1 MNISSNSFNG
11 PEMSAT
17 PANYS
22 MSDGVLSGTGVSSAN
37 NVGYHLSDAA
47 PAAMDKAQGLAPSG
61 AVSDTLGGKELL
73 ASNDV
78 PSYQPSMGGSYFKPA
93 TAGGD
98 SASSGLTGL
107 KAEPMS
113 LLKPAHPAIGHTP
126 SQGAVDHIGHQTKG
140 ALHASNQ
147 TSNSAST
154 TAHSSQP
161 AAHIEA
167 RQIAAKPPAAE
178 QMHQAA
184 QPKHVMDRVSHVPSH
199 HVAAH
204 AAHPQVERASA
215 QIAKPGAEHT
225 TAGSDQTAMNNA
237 GADRASSYS
246 VQRGDN
252 LWDIAKKQLG
262 DGSRWSEIYKLNSD
276 TIGSNPDLIHSG
288 LDLKMPGADTTQIS
302 DAGNYTVQPG
312 DNLWDIAKDKLGDG
326 SRWGEIFNANK
337 AVIGDNPSLILPG
350 EHFQLPGSQPILTQA
365 APPPQTMAMQVDP
378 NAAAAQAMP
387 SQAMAPQYQAPVES
401 APQQVSYLSGPG
413 AAGAAT
419 LDPTQLPN
427 QGPVSASLAPDLS
440 FLYTNGKH

>member
-1 MNISSNSFNG
+1 
-11 PEMSAT
+11 MSGT

-22 MSDGVLSGTGVSSAN
+22 MSDGVLSGTGVSSST

-61 AVSDTLGGKELL
+61 AVSNTLGGKELL

-98 SASSGLTGL
+98 SASSGMTEL

-113 LLKPAHPAIGHTP
+113 LLKHAQPTIGHTP
-126 SQGAVDHIGHQTKG
+126 AQGAVDQIGHQTKG

-147 TSNSAST
+147 TSSST
-154 TAHSSQP
+154 TTTTHSSQP
-161 AAHIEA
+161 AAHSEA
-167 RQIAAKPPAAE
+167 RQIAAKPPASE
-178 QMHQAA
+178 QVHHVA
-184 QPKHVMDRVSHVPSH
+184 QPKHVMDKVSHTPSH
-199 HVAAH
+199 HIAAH

-215 QIAKPGAEHT
+215 QVAKPGSEQTA
-225 TAGSDQTAMNNA
+225 AGSDQTAMNNA

-262 DGSRWSEIYKLNSD
+262 DGSRWSEIYKLNSN

-288 LDLKMPGADTTQIS
+288 LDLKMPGADTAQIS
-302 DAGNYTVQPG
+302 DASAGAGNYTVQPG

-326 SRWGEIFNANK
+326 SRWGEIFHANK
-337 AVIGDNPSLILPG
+337 AIIGENPRLILPG
-350 EHFQLPGSQPILTQA
+350 EQIQLPSSQPILTQA
-365 APPPQTMAMQVDP
+365 APPPPTMAMQVNP
-378 NAAAAQAMP
+378 NAAAAQGMP
-387 SQAMAPQYQAPVES
+387 SQAMAPQYQAPLEA
-401 APQQVSYLSGPG
+401 APQQVSYMSGPG